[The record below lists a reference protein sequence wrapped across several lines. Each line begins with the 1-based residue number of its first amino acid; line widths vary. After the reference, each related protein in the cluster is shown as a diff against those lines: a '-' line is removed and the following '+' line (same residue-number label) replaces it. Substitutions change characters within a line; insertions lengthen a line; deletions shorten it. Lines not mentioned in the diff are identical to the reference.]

1 VAVDIGRSLATV
13 RERPHVSGMPKAKR
27 PSSEKIDHESA
38 QSFPASDPPSWTLG
52 ARQESQMQRQTPSQI
67 PSPTPPPGSLTA
79 PAPRAAVSAS
89 PEADVPVDLDEGP
102 SPALLAAQSPRAI
115 PVASLLLWAG
125 GLATAAAFALTL
137 LARDKR
143 WGRAFGQA
151 SVGLLL
157 LGVASRSGGAAAGG
171 FDDAL
176 GPSYH

>member
-1 VAVDIGRSLATV
+1 
-13 RERPHVSGMPKAKR
+13 MPKAKR

-52 ARQESQMQRQTPSQI
+52 ERQENQMPSQI
-67 PSPTPPPGSLTA
+67 PSPTPPPGSVTA
-79 PAPRAAVSAS
+79 PAPRAALSAS

-102 SPALLAAQSPRAI
+102 SPAVLAAQSPRAI

-137 LARDKR
+137 LARDRR

-151 SVGLLL
+151 SIGLLL
-157 LGVASRSGGAAAGG
+157 LGVASRSGGSADAL
-171 FDDAL
+171 DDSL